1 MSIKQNKK
9 GFSMIEC
16 LVVIVIIS
24 SISIVSISSFKS
36 LSAKT
41 RQASKIDDVTKLQY
55 SFCEGINSITNLTI
69 VSKNGKIY
77 ILSYHILAFTPS
89 SVSDDA
95 DDINYDIVCNYFLA
109 GIFNKVSGFE
119 NGTFDYK
126 PAEFTTSGEKAKN
139 DITYKSSKG
148 VVTIHCE
155 IKNAFA
161 GSYDKLWIK
170 GFTYTSN
177 DGTICNVKL

>member
-77 ILSYHILAFTPS
+77 ILSYPILAFTPS

-95 DDINYDIVCNYFLA
+95 DDINYDIVCNHFLA

-126 PAEFTTSGEKAKN
+126 PAEFTTSSEKAKN